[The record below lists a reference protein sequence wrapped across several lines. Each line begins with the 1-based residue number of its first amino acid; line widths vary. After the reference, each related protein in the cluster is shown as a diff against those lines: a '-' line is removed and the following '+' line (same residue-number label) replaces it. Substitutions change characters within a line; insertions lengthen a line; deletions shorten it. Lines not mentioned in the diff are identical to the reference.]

1 MLQTLAKKQSV
12 GDGASS
18 RKALLATTANRRW
31 QASRPQARSQ
41 QLRKFA
47 RPPRVSVGRSG
58 RKKNRA
64 QKKPDAGKSQG
75 SGQLLFR
82 ARVAARWHFPQPHS
96 TLPPGERRGVACVGV
111 LKEGGGSA
119 FPRPRRGL
127 PDFETSMSL
136 RGLRRAT
143 SPMMKVSC
151 AGIPFCWLA

>member
-75 SGQLLFR
+75 SGQLRLFLGHKLCFGHALR
-82 ARVAARWHFPQPHS
+82 PAGISRNPILRY
-96 TLPPGERRGVACVGV
+96 LPG
-111 LKEGGGSA
+111 KGGGWPAWVFSKRGA
-119 FPRPRRGL
+119 GVRFLVQEGAAEIQRRN
-127 PDFETSMSL
+127 TNHA
-136 RGLRRAT
+136 R
-143 SPMMKVSC
+143 K
-151 AGIPFCWLA
+151 